1 MGKGSDPNLG
11 KNFRI
16 WIQIQCFWIYNNDEE
31 YDITQIWKTVNLRIR
46 ICKMKS
52 YRCVE
57 YFRQWWGSLFIYKN
71 ARWIKAYF
79 LNFFEFF
86 LPFFLMTSHSRT
98 RTYCSSNRSL
108 TEYKLYKVKHSGSLT
123 EYKLYKV
130 KHSGSLTEYKLYIKW
145 STADRSRKYFGG
157 SSGSVPEFYGVPN
170 SNLTFVNKLK
180 MILGAGLFCNSS
192 T

>member
-79 LNFFEFF
+79 LNFFDFF
-86 LPFFLMTSHSRT
+86 YLFSWWRHT
-98 RTYCSSNRSL
+98 RGHAHTALQTDPWQNINCIKWITADPWQNINC
-108 TEYKLYKVKHSGSLT
+108 
-123 EYKLYKV
+123 
-130 KHSGSLTEYKLYIKW
+130 IKW
-145 STADRSRKYFGG
+145 STAD
-157 SSGSVPEFYGVPN
+157 PWQN
-170 SNLTFVNKLK
+170 INC
-180 MILGAGLFCNSS
+180 I
-192 T
+192 